1 MSGSACRCCLPALP
15 GGRIEGSGGG
25 MGDVPYLR
33 LIGSLSRRVDRVPT
47 LRDCLWKLEGAVLGR
62 MRAATGAAGHA

>member
-1 MSGSACRCCLPALP
+1 
-15 GGRIEGSGGG
+15 
-25 MGDVPYLR
+25 MGDVPHLR